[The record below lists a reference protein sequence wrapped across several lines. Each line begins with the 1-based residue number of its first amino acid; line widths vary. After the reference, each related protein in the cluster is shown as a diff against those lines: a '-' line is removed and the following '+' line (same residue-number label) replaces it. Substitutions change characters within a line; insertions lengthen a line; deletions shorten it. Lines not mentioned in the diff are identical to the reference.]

1 MTQNEALDI
10 LKMGH
15 SVFLTGAAGTGKTF
29 VLNKYI
35 EYLKS
40 HSVRPVITASTGI
53 AATHVGGQT
62 IHSWSGIGIIEKLDR
77 YTLDRLEQNEKL
89 YKKYENV
96 KVLIID
102 EISMLHASRLDMI
115 NKLFKT
121 FRQSDKP
128 FAGIQMIFCGDFFQL
143 PPVVKNSQADFQN
156 EKEFAYHS
164 LAWQELNPVVCYLS
178 ENYRQDD
185 EKLLKILND
194 IRFERD
200 IEKIHDILSKKINNQ
215 KSENG
220 VLKLYTHNV
229 DVDNINKNEYEKID
243 SEDEYTFEMTSSGK
257 KHLIESLKNNC
268 LAPEILDLKIGT
280 KVIFVRND
288 QNREY
293 QNGTLGTIIDFD
305 VAKMPIVETFD
316 KKEITTKIETWQH
329 VDDNGK
335 VLAEISQI
343 PLRYAWAITVHKS
356 QGMTLDA
363 AEIDLEKAFGSGM
376 GYVALSRV
384 KKLEN
389 IYLKGINK
397 EALKIHKDVVRQDK
411 IFREKSDRASHA
423 LEKYYEN
430 SEMKKKLIKKQEDF
444 IIYCD
449 GDLVE
454 HEIEEVEPIKN
465 KIKTSLVTLEY
476 IKGEILPKDIA
487 EQRDLTLGT
496 IVGHIEDL
504 FEGKIINEKD
514 ISYIIKNIEK
524 HYSGSDM
531 KTIKKVLRED
541 KGLKAKHDELNKKHK
556 INIDFHT
563 LKLLRLEI

>member
-15 SVFLTGAAGTGKTF
+15 SIFLTGAAGTGKTF

-430 SEMKKKLIKKQEDF
+430 SEMKKKLIKKQEEF
-444 IIYCD
+444 ILYCD